1 LPWLQADVLSS
12 DKTQENYANALA
24 ALSSERESAIREIS
38 ILSEQL
44 VVRRSELRE
53 IKKDVCWKVY
63 SAPKAR
69 ADKLD
74 REIQAIVDDI
84 FKLRDKAEL
93 AKRIMQELAKRRQS
107 LLRWS

>member
-1 LPWLQADVLSS
+1 
-12 DKTQENYANALA
+12 LA
-24 ALSSERESAIREIS
+24 ALSNERESAIREIS

-53 IKKDVCWKVY
+53 IKKDVCWKVHP
-63 SAPKAR
+63 APKAR